1 MKNLFTYLK
10 ALWGA
15 WGNLQSN
22 DVRHDCRRSDLRRS
36 PSGLDAKWKQ
46 NPFMRFAVVLTLI
59 FTIGVGSA
67 WGETSTLTFTAA
79 CGGSGTANDGVV
91 WTVTSDA
98 AESTYDDTKGIHY
111 GTGKV
116 AVSYLRLS
124 TSGIS
129 GTITKIVVNTSGA
142 SSTLATVS
150 VTVGGSAYG
159 GAAKSITSSA
169 ANYTFTGSAS
179 GAIQVSI
186 TQSSAKKAVYCKSI
200 TVTYSA
206 ASCTSNPA
214 VGAGSNSSVTATTA
228 TVSCASGIS
237 SLGSAGCSIT
247 DYGFVI
253 GTSANPAIGGSGV
266 TKHQVGTTYTS
277 TGASFS
283 KDLTGLSAE
292 TTYYVRPYATN
303 GNGTAYG
310 TQTSFTTPALPKY
323 TVTLKDDNS
332 TYTQA
337 SYGASVTLPSRTGC
351 TGYTFAGWTK
361 TWVAPQSSWTTTA
374 PTIIPAGS
382 YTPTANENLY
392 PVYTKTEG
400 GGVVFARYE
409 KVTSA
414 PSDWSGEYLITG
426 TASSTTYT
434 ASGSMSS
441 NHISCTALTPSST
454 EYASY
459 EVTLTKI
466 GATSNYY
473 IQLHDGTYLGSSA
486 SNSTDFTVSNSLPDG
501 NNFKWTISTSSIR
514 NVSNTTR
521 YIKLKSTSTYDFRC
535 YISENGNAPSLWKR
549 IEEDGSTTYYI
560 SVPGCC
566 TPLGSINGSV
576 SLTQGGNSVTIS
588 GWSDVANVGT
598 YTVRMY
604 KKNGASWD
612 PVSGT
617 ASGGSAGTAGT
628 RTNIATGS
636 KSVTY
641 TGLVVESEYKFTVQA
656 IAGSAS
662 YCDGDET
669 AVTEI
674 NSTDVSSTPF
684 KFRYSIYI
692 DNGSNSGWT
701 HHYITPTGNTDEGSV
716 TIDLNAHVDYYQFKI
731 AGGFSGWWGQ
741 TTNDGMI
748 EATTVSDWTLDGDK
762 NVRLKT
768 GAAGDY
774 VFTVD
779 YSGTTN
785 PKMGVEY
792 PSADQDA
799 GYVIYYDN
807 SILNWSSLYYRIG
820 NNSNCSKVDAVL
832 VTGTDKFYKIT
843 TPDYDNMDAWH
854 IANNYGWTGS
864 NSVYRTKT
872 NSTPAEAAKA
882 ITNSISF
889 QQYVV
894 TGDITV
900 IPTTTHSTGGDTG
913 DAGNNNCEF
922 YTINTPTSG
931 MLTHNIS
938 VGSADHGT
946 VVATYTNTS
955 GTTGQTVAEGANSDL
970 AHRCIVTITATPDAG
985 YTCSSLT
992 VNGAAFTSG
1001 NTHIL
1006 TADATI
1012 AATFTAQTSTVTLDN
1027 NNATSGSSQTV
1038 TATYDAAMPLTT
1050 TSSTPVAALSRTG
1063 YTFTGWWDATSGGT
1077 QYYSYNAGTGVIA
1090 SARTWNKTGAQTLKA
1105 QWSINSYTLTWE
1117 TVRGK
1122 VTTAGTGA
1130 AVDAAGNISSSVEY
1144 NTALT
1149 APVCG
1154 NANGYT
1160 FTGWSPD
1167 VADNMP
1173 AANTTYT
1180 AQWSANVYTVTLDN
1194 QSATTAGAASV
1205 SATFGQA
1212 MPSIASNLPAK
1223 TGYRFDGYYT
1233 KKNGDGTKYYN
1244 ADGSSATNMAMYGAN
1259 PTLYANW
1266 VAQIEFSV
1274 NGVVDDELTCDVTA
1288 SLPSSATVPTS
1299 CGDCWAFAGWDA
1311 SSSCSTTPGH
1321 AGGENAAT
1329 HGITTPTTL
1338 YAVFGKTVFEWIS
1351 STSGLVDKDYY
1362 VLTNIAS
1369 SKEYA
1374 LSNTANPTYSSDAAS
1389 TEVTDKIKENGAGYF
1404 LYNPAVNNIW
1414 KFTGTTSSGQLQNVG
1429 NTSLYL
1435 NLSGSG
1441 SILSTTNNL
1450 TFTLGSNGEWKINS
1464 TKYLRHYS
1472 ANDWDAAASLSEG
1485 KFSCYLYHQT
1495 SATYATEPSC
1505 ETYDIVWK
1513 VDGTPLATGSQ
1524 TEETNT
1530 CAGIEELPE
1539 DPDDDALDCATK
1551 FVGWSEEELVGAGHD
1566 APADL
1571 FTSVGYAPVIE
1582 EDKTFHAVF
1591 ATGTPIANTYVLGT
1605 IDDLKDGQTVILVNY
1620 ANDVACK
1627 NTSSSTGTL
1636 DALDISSLID
1646 DDVLTTD
1653 NTAVK
1658 WMVTKSG
1665 DYYVFK
1671 SGDNYLRCSG
1681 SSNLVCDA
1689 TSDKWTIT
1697 SGSVD
1702 GTYYMTSYNQSSYKF
1717 EYYNSKFTTYSG
1729 TGTAY
1734 NTVFYIP
1741 AESYS
1746 DYMTTCCDDVV
1757 TIGAPTITGSGTVTF
1772 ASGGE
1777 TLTEGDVVET
1787 CTASKTITATVTP
1800 AAGYSCTA
1808 LSFTDGSSALTT
1820 SPTILSSVPFDAPT
1834 AKDYDMTFATNT
1846 TSMTLTT
1853 SATFSVKPLTAWT
1866 WGYRI
1871 DADAKNNTGDILP
1884 IPVDPIEA
1892 YIGQYVRFDI
1902 TGYTPSD
1909 VIAAKQNYVYDQD
1922 ANPKQPVY
1930 DTDELAH
1937 VGHSTG
1943 YYTTRGKAAGDATLI
1958 FKSVG
1963 NAEITQTMTIRV
1975 KALPTVTFV
1984 DNIHNKTDFA
1994 VTEGVLAAGG
2004 VLTSVVTTGVV
2015 DHDLKTPKHAD
2026 VAMPVSGNECEQQ
2039 HLHLVGWI
2047 YSEWSGAADY
2057 MAGTGS
2063 KPSVSALTG
2072 AKVGTAEG
2080 FPDNTPCFFEPNDDI
2095 NMETWNGKTFYAVWA
2110 IVE

>member
-1 MKNLFTYLK
+1 MLTLTNNENKITNDMKNFNFLSKLCGS
-10 ALWGA
+10 LVGS
-15 WGNLQSN
+15 QSN
-22 DVRHDCRRSDLRRS
+22 DVGFDCRLTVGS

-59 FTIGVGSA
+59 FTIGIGNVWGADPSWTWTAGSA
-67 WGETSTLTFTAA
+67 SDFGTSTSGNVTLNGKTWSVTRSSATNEGSLNNSCVQLGARNRPQTITLSTSAFSSYKVTKVEVECSSYGGNHRVAISVGGTSYLAATA
-79 CGGSGTANDGVV
+79 TAS
-91 WTVTSDA
+91 WTTI
-98 AESTYDDTKGIHY
+98 DTKY
-111 GTGKV
+111 GTG
-116 AVSYLRLS
+116 SS
-124 TSGIS
+124 TGNIEIAF
-129 GTITKIVVNTSGA
+129 TTTSGA
-142 SSTLATVS
+142 RAL
-150 VTVGGSAYG
+150 Y
-159 GAAKSITSSA
+159 I
-169 ANYTFTGSAS
+169 
-179 GAIQVSI
+179 
-186 TQSSAKKAVYCKSI
+186 KSI
-200 TVTYSA
+200 TVTYTT
-206 ASCTSNPA
+206 ASCTTLSAP
-214 VGAGSNSSVTATTA
+214 GSPSSTPYETSVDLSWNSVANSSGYLVTFGGTEYNIASGTTTKTITGLKKEKTYAWTVAAKGDGTTFCALGTATSEQSVTTLDGCSDSKVTYTVASTSSVTPSGAPAGT
-228 TVSCASGIS
+228 SASYS
-237 SLGSAGCSIT
+237 STYSSKYQLTSGNSMTLTLTGYAGKKIKGLTLDMRSNGSAGAGTFSMVIGSSTVASISSATAFDEWYDNDSYGT
-247 DYGFVI
+247 DYRKV
-253 GTSANPAIGGSGV
+253 
-266 TKHQVGTTYTS
+266 H
-277 TGASFS
+277 
-283 KDLTGLSAE
+283 
-292 TTYYVRPYATN
+292 
-303 GNGTAYG
+303 
-310 TQTSFTTPALPKY
+310 
-323 TVTLKDDNS
+323 VTL
-332 TYTQA
+332 
-337 SYGASVTLPSRTGC
+337 
-351 TGYTFAGWTK
+351 
-361 TWVAPQSSWTTTA
+361 
-374 PTIIPAGS
+374 
-382 YTPTANENLY
+382 
-392 PVYTKTEG
+392 
-400 GGVVFARYE
+400 
-409 KVTSA
+409 
-414 PSDWSGEYLITG
+414 SD
-426 TASSTTYT
+426 
-434 ASGSMSS
+434 
-441 NHISCTALTPSST
+441 
-454 EYASY
+454 
-459 EVTLTKI
+459 EVTVGMGESIVITI
-466 GATSNYY
+466 AAT
-473 IQLHDGTYLGSSA
+473 T
-486 SNSTDFTVSNSLPDG
+486 NSLYCQG
-501 NNFKWTISTSSIR
+501 FALCYSSC
-514 NVSNTTR
+514 V
-521 YIKLKSTSTYDFRC
+521 
-535 YISENGNAPSLWKR
+535 
-549 IEEDGSTTYYI
+549 
-560 SVPGCC
+560 
-566 TPLGSINGSV
+566 PLGSIDGSV

-588 GWSDVANVGT
+588 GWSDVSNVGT
-598 YTVRMY
+598 YTVKMY

-628 RTNIATGS
+628 RTGITSGS

-641 TGLVVESEYKFTVQA
+641 TGLTVESEYKFTVQA
-656 IAGSAS
+656 IAGSAAF
-662 YCDGDET
+662 CDGEET
-669 AVTEI
+669 DVAEI

-731 AGGFSGWWGQ
+731 AGGISGWWGQ
-741 TTNDGMI
+741 TTNDGKI

-785 PKMGVEY
+785 PKVGVEY

-894 TGDITV
+894 TEDITV

-955 GTTGQTVAEGANSDL
+955 GTTGQTVVEGANADL
-970 AHRCIVTITATPDAG
+970 AHRCIVTITATADPG
-985 YTCSSLT
+985 YSCTSLT
-992 VNGAAFTSG
+992 LNGAAFTSG

-1571 FTSVGYAPVIE
+1571 FTSVGYAPAIE

-1591 ATGTPIANTYVLGT
+1591 ATGAPIANTYVLGT

-1658 WMVTKSG
+1658 WTVTKSG

-1671 SGDNYLRCSG
+1671 SGGNYLRCSG

-1689 TSDKWTIT
+1689 TSDKWAIT

-1808 LSFTDGSSALTT
+1808 LSFSGGSVSVDPTPGAGNYPSAPSAQNYT
-1820 SPTILSSVPFDAPT
+1820 LSFGA
-1834 AKDYDMTFATNT
+1834 N
-1846 TSMTLTT
+1846 TT
-1853 SATFSVKPLTAWT
+1853 SATLSTTATFTAKALEGWT
-1866 WGYRI
+1866 WMYKK
-1871 DADAKNNTGDILP
+1871 DADVADDS
-1884 IPVDPIEA
+1884 VDPYAIPDVVEI
-1892 YIGQYVRFDI
+1892 YKDQYARFII
-1902 TGYTPSD
+1902 TGYAPAD
-1909 VIAAKQNYVYDQD
+1909 VIAEKQGYVYS
-1922 ANPKQPVY
+1922 AGGVEP
-1930 DTDELAH
+1930 A
-1937 VGHSTG
+1937 
-1943 YYTTRGKAAGDATLI
+1943 YTTDYLTRVANTATYFTLKGKNPVESTTITFKAVGDA
-1958 FKSVG
+1958 S
-1963 NAEITQTMTIRV
+1963 ITRTMTIRV
-1975 KALPTVTFV
+1975 KALPLVHFV
-1984 DNIHNKTDFA
+1984 DNVHNVAFDDVVAT
-1994 VTEGVLAAGG
+1994 
-2004 VLTSVVTTGVV
+2004 VTTGVV
-2015 DHDLKTPKHAD
+2015 TLTKKTPTQDDFDGSTK
-2026 VAMPVSGNECEQQ
+2026 NTCEET

-2047 YSEWSGAADY
+2047 DGEWEPYQAY
-2057 MAGTGS
+2057 MDGTGE
-2063 KPSVSALTG
+2063 KPTDSAIIGATG
-2072 AKVGTAEG
+2072 YFYAPNADIDLVAK
-2080 FPDNTPCFFEPNDDI
+2080 D
-2095 NMETWNGKTFYAVWA
+2095 GKTYYAVWA
-2110 IVE
+2110 NVE